1 MLCPPMYLTNT
12 KLTDSTK
19 RNIKK
24 GRKML
29 YSIIDF
35 NMLFGQVTSNVA
47 MCLVAFRIKI
57 ESLKKN

>member
-1 MLCPPMYLTNT
+1 MYLWNT